1 MVSSFGFLLWFL
13 GALRVSVV
21 KYNLLVAPHRLE
33 FAPDRDTD
41 LFAAVPASAAVFLLR
56 GEDEAGEP
64 YISKTSNLRRRLQRL
79 LGLADGQSRKLN
91 LRERVRCVE
100 WTATGSD
107 FEASFLVY
115 QTLRRE
121 FPKTYDKRLRLRFAP
136 LVKLILDNPYPRA
149 MVTTRIAGA
158 EARMLKRE
166 IFTGLKPGAS
176 TSPEPGA
183 SASLE
188 PGASTGPRGN
198 SQYFGP
204 FATRVAAEKFAND
217 ALDLFKMR
225 RCTFDLEPDP
235 VFPGCIYSEMKMCL
249 APCFKGCTDEEYA
262 TEVGRVQQ
270 FFETGG
276 RSLVREIERQRDDAS
291 THLDFEAAAA
301 LHTRLEKVKAARAQL
316 PDIVRR
322 LEELNGVMV
331 QPSADRESVALF
343 KIAGGAIC
351 APVSLN
357 VGQPTGAAQ
366 LVAKPQSME
375 SRITEALAAVEVRKP
390 RSALERMEHLALLRR
405 WYYRT
410 IKTGELFLAENG
422 ELPMRRV
429 VRGVSRVF
437 RGEKPT
443 GDLSETAGDYWKFR
457 AREAGL
463 PES

>member
-1 MVSSFGFLLWFL
+1 MLSY
-13 GALRVSVV
+13 RI
-21 KYNLLVAPHRLE
+21 E
-33 FAPDRDTD
+33 FVPDRDSE

-56 GEDEAGEP
+56 GEDEASEP
-64 YISKTSNLRRRLQRL
+64 YVSKTSNLRRRLQRL
-79 LGLADGQSRKLN
+79 LGLADGQTRKLN
-91 LRERVRCVE
+91 LRERVRWVE

-107 FEASFLVY
+107 FEASFLLY
-115 QTLRRE
+115 QTLRHE
-121 FPKTYDKRLRLRFAP
+121 FPQTYDKRLRLRFAP

-149 MVTTRIAGA
+149 TVTTRISG
-158 EARMLKRE
+158 MKS
-166 IFTGLKPGAS
+166 GGGKGS
-176 TSPEPGA
+176 
-183 SASLE
+183 
-188 PGASTGPRGN
+188 

-225 RCTFDLEPDP
+225 RCTFDLDPDP
-235 VFPGCIYSEMKMCL
+235 AFPGCIYSEMKMCL
-249 APCFKGCTDEEYA
+249 APCFKGCTDDEYA
-262 TEVGRVQQ
+262 AEVGRVQQ
-270 FFETGG
+270 FFESRGQ
-276 RSLVREIERQRDDAS
+276 SLVREIERQRDEAS
-291 THLDFEAAAA
+291 TNLDFEAAAA
-301 LHTRLEKVKAARAQL
+301 MHTRLEKVKAARTQL

-322 LEELNGVMV
+322 LDELNGVMV

-343 KIAGGAIC
+343 KIVGGRIC
-351 APVSLN
+351 APVALN

-366 LVAKPQSME
+366 LVSKPQSME
-375 SRITEALAAVEVRKP
+375 SRISEALAAVEVTKLRG
-390 RSALERMEHLALLRR
+390 SLERMEHLALLKR

-410 IKTGELFLAENG
+410 IKAGELFLAENG

-463 PES
+463 AES